1 MDIRIYTFLEDSEH
15 QVRYPTNGTN
25 GAGYRG
31 IGKPQR
37 LLVSAASQRTH
48 PNERSF
54 GAGLKACCGQGRWK
68 ELLLGVSGGRFRSR
82 RFGVRACSVGLRCR
96 S

>member
-1 MDIRIYTFLEDSEH
+1 MYMYFCIYTFLEDSGH
-15 QVRYPTNGTN
+15 KVRYSTN

-31 IGKPQR
+31 IEKPQR
-37 LLVSAASQRTH
+37 LLVSAESQRTH

-68 ELLLGVSGGRFRSR
+68 ELL
-82 RFGVRACSVGLRCR
+82 FGVCGESFGLGGLELGLAV
-96 S
+96 